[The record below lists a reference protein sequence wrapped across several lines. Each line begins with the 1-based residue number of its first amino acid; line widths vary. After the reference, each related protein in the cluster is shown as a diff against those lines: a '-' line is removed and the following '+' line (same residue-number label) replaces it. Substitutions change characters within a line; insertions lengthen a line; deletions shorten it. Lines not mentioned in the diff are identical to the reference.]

1 MTESIL
7 LVAPEGDVFVASA
20 MYPLLNVMLWLALGV
35 GIIGMAI
42 AAYSKL
48 TRPYEST
55 SMSIIA
61 PMLICGIA
69 VAGQMFVLPGL
80 KPDSSS
86 SAEEQTPS
94 ASPEPTPSPTPEP
107 SPTPTTEP
115 APSPTPTETGEAGGS
130 ATTIDPLTVLAIA
143 GSLVAILLIVGL
155 VCFLVDRAVKARE
168 ARQER
173 RKIASSIGERWVG
186 ITARAESVMAKV
198 AEAETDWDM
207 LFTLPALTQ
216 VSYPPTAELHRA
228 LAEVRDLDAAPPTD
242 AAGEKD
248 HPYPEAVRKLE
259 LAWEKALQ
267 NARRVGQTEIPEDE
281 RRTIEEIQRLLAL
294 ATGPGSSVSER
305 SVAYDRVRRLL
316 PTLRH
321 VSVPERTLGQLEE
334 ARRGLLV
341 AGRRATA
348 SSGDPVRVG

>member
-7 LVAPEGDVFVASA
+7 LVAPEATLDVAG
-20 MYPLLNVMLWLALGV
+20 MYPVVRVVLWIVMGV
-35 GIIGMAI
+35 GVLGCFLGAISMMA
-42 AAYSKL
+42 
-48 TRPYEST
+48 RPYESS
-55 SMSIIA
+55 SMSLVA
-61 PMLICGIA
+61 PLLVVGIA
-69 VAGQMFVLPGL
+69 FGGQVIVLPQLRGE
-80 KPDSSS
+80 DSG
-86 SAEEQTPS
+86 SAEEATPS
-94 ASPEPTPSPTPEP
+94 ASPEPTPSSTPEP

-115 APSPTPTETGEAGGS
+115 APSPTPTETGEAAGS
-130 ATTIDPLTVLAIA
+130 AATIDPLTVLAIA
-143 GSLVAILLIVGL
+143 GSLVAILLFLGL

-216 VSYPPTAELHRA
+216 VSYPPTTELHRA

-305 SVAYDRVRRLL
+305 SVAYDRIRRLL